1 MLWTEESDWQSFMG
15 RLDIKREMSIMNFK
29 KNIFTALL
37 LAVGFILHQITPGI
51 LGGMKFD
58 FLLIFIL
65 ISILLNNTFKNA
77 VLTGMLG
84 GLLSA
89 MTTTFPGGQIPNI
102 IDKMVT
108 CIIMFLIIKLLSK
121 FKLNIFIVALIGA
134 LGTFISGTT
143 FLLSALVITGLPVPF
158 WGLFIAIVIPTTI
171 INGIGT
177 VFVFSIVEKAIK
189 ITGVA
194 I

>member
-77 VLTGMLG
+77 V
-84 GLLSA
+84 
-89 MTTTFPGGQIPNI
+89 
-102 IDKMVT
+102 
-108 CIIMFLIIKLLSK
+108 
-121 FKLNIFIVALIGA
+121 
-134 LGTFISGTT
+134 
-143 FLLSALVITGLPVPF
+143 
-158 WGLFIAIVIPTTI
+158 
-171 INGIGT
+171 
-177 VFVFSIVEKAIK
+177 
-189 ITGVA
+189 
-194 I
+194 